1 MPNGISFYP
10 FFAAVHAL
18 ILVFSALAGALLAL
32 ALPNDRPNLT
42 RLILAFSG
50 AYLLA
55 TGVMDLLPAIY
66 SDTHE
71 ISGVESAHREAHDAG
86 VFILLGFLLQLLFE
100 ALSQGVEHG
109 HRHIETLSSGRIPW
123 MMLLGLSLHA
133 FVESLPIGAAPDSPG
148 AAVLTRAIAVHNL
161 PVGLVFF
168 SLLRQLKLKPL
179 SLVLTFGFFV
189 SMAPLGIFAASHWA
203 WLSAAAPQLTA
214 ITFGV
219 FLHISTVI
227 LFESSK
233 GHGFN
238 FAKLT
243 AILLAFAAAH
253 FGHSHG

>member
-1 MPNGISFYP
+1 
-10 FFAAVHAL
+10 VHSL
-18 ILVFSALAGALLAL
+18 ILVFSAIAGALLAL
-32 ALPNDRPNLT
+32 VLPNDRPNLS

-66 SDTHE
+66 SDGH
-71 ISGVESAHREAHDAG
+71 SGSGAEAQHRDPHGIGA
-86 VFILLGFLLQLLFE
+86 FILLGFLLQLLFE

-109 HRHIETLSSGRIPW
+109 HRHIESLPSGRIPW
-123 MMLLGLSLHA
+123 MMLFGLSLHA
-133 FVESLPIGAAPDSPG
+133 FVESLPIGAAPESEN

-168 SLLRQLKLKPL
+168 SLLRQLKIKPL
-179 SLVLTFGFFV
+179 SLYLSFAFFV
-189 SMAPLGIFAASHWA
+189 SMAPLGIFAASHLPE
-203 WLSAAAPQLTA
+203 LSHAAPQLTA
-214 ITFGV
+214 VTFGV

-238 FAKLT
+238 FAKLA

-253 FGHSHG
+253 WGHGHS